1 MGQIDLNP
9 ELAKRQQSYE
19 KIGALSLF
27 YQAIWRR
34 KWVFTEAIVATI
46 FINLLALAT
55 AIYSMQIYD
64 RVVPNAGL
72 QTLWVLTF
80 GVIIAVLF
88 ELLIKQVRAL
98 VVDRACKDID
108 LELSDRFFGRAIA
121 IRMDQR
127 PPTVGTFAAQIRLFE
142 QVRNFL
148 TSTSLFLLADVP
160 FALLFIGVIALIGGP
175 VAIVPLLLLP
185 LSILVGFM
193 FIKPVA
199 RLTNET
205 TTESTIKNGLLI
217 ESIDGIE
224 TIKSLKGENAFIK
237 RWRALSETIGL
248 NDLKLKSYTVLST
261 HLSQLIQQ
269 ISYIGLVAFGV
280 YEIGEGNL
288 TMGGLIAITI
298 ISGRALQPLAQV
310 ANVMVQWQQTKA
322 SLLGLEAI
330 MKSPVDGE
338 LSDEKSQLVAPETCR
353 HQVALKDISFGYDP
367 KYAAVQVPQLVI
379 QPGERV
385 AIVGPVGSGK
395 STLLK
400 LLSGL
405 YQPNSGRVFLDN
417 IDMSHLEPNFLR
429 DQIHYFP
436 QDARLFN
443 GTLRDNL
450 TFGHEKDPGDEA
462 ILNAARTTGLD
473 ALIAAHPRGLG
484 LYISEGGHGLS
495 GGQRQL
501 VALTRL
507 LLQDKGIMLLDE
519 PTASMDGNTE
529 ERIAKV
535 MFDAVPEQGIMVLV
549 THKLSLLKYVQR
561 VIVMDKGKLVLDGPR
576 DAVLAKIMPAKQP
589 AATGA

>member
-353 HQVALKDISFGYDP
+353 HHLALKDISFGYDP

-405 YQPNSGRVFLDN
+405 YQPSSGRVFLDN
-417 IDMSHLEPNFLR
+417 VDMSHLEPNFLR

-450 TFGHEKDPGDEA
+450 IFGHEKDPGDEA

-535 MFDAVPEQGIMVLV
+535 MFDAVPEQGIMILV

>member
-9 ELAKRQQSYE
+9 QLAKRQQQYE
-19 KIGALSLF
+19 KTGALALF
-27 YQAIWRR
+27 YQSIWQR
-34 KWVFTEAIVATI
+34 KWVFGEAIIATI

-72 QTLWVLTF
+72 QTLWVLTI

-88 ELLIKQVRAL
+88 ELLIKQVRAV

-108 LELSDRFFGRAIA
+108 LELSDRFFGRAIG

-160 FALLFIGVIALIGGP
+160 FALIFIGVIALIGGP
-175 VAIVPLLLLP
+175 VALVPLLLLP
-185 LSILVGFM
+185 LSLLVGFM
-193 FIKPVA
+193 FIKPVS

-224 TIKSLKGENAFIK
+224 TIKSLKGESSFIK

-248 NDLKLKSYTVLST
+248 NDLKLKSYTVLSSN
-261 HLSQLIQQ
+261 LSQLIQQ
-269 ISYIGLVAFGV
+269 LSYIGLVAFGV

-322 SLLGLEAI
+322 SLLGLEAM

-338 LSDEKSQLVAPETCR
+338 LSDTKSQLITPETC
-353 HQVALKDISFGYDP
+353 QNQLSLQDISFGYDP
-367 KYAAVQVPQLVI
+367 KYAAIQVPQLVLK
-379 QPGERV
+379 PTERV

-417 IDMSHLEPNFLR
+417 VDMSHLDPQFLR

-436 QDARLFN
+436 QDTRLFN

-450 TFGHEKDPGDEA
+450 VFGHEQDPGDEA
-462 ILNAARTTGLD
+462 ILNAARATGLD

-507 LLQDKGIMLLDE
+507 LLKPKGIMLLDE
-519 PTASMDGNTE
+519 PTAAMDGNTE
-529 ERIAKV
+529 ERVAKV
-535 MFDAVPEQGIMVLV
+535 MMSAVPEQGVMVLV

-561 VIVMDKGKLVLDGPR
+561 VIVMDKGKIVLDGPR
-576 DAVLAKIMPAKQP
+576 DAVLSKIMPAKS
-589 AATGA
+589 AATGS